1 MKFFQAMNG
10 AMLLLAAL
18 CLALPLRSVAGE
30 AGVVTFVSGS
40 VSVLSPDGTTRML
53 YKGAPINP
61 GDTAVT
67 GKDGRVEV
75 RFSDDAQVRLSPGSQ
90 FRVDEYV
97 YKGKPDGEEK
107 SIFSLLKGT
116 LRTIT
121 GLIGKANRSA
131 YAVNTPTATIG
142 VRGTEYT
149 ATVDKGLHVSVM
161 RGEISLDNKAGSFA
175 VSEGQSAFVPGI
187 DSAPQ
192 YQQSA
197 GAAGRGAGRGDAGG
211 TRITGNTRI
220 DAKTQGTGA
229 VAVGQGNR
237 AVNQAGVIGGE

>member
-1 MKFFQAMNG
+1 MKFLQTMNG
-10 AMLLLAAL
+10 AVLLLAAL
-18 CLALPLRSVAGE
+18 CLAVSAPAVAGE
-30 AGVVTFVSGS
+30 GGVVTFISGA

-53 YKGAPINP
+53 YKGAPISA
-61 GDTAVT
+61 GDTAIT
-67 GKDGRVEV
+67 GKDGRIEV

-90 FRVDEYV
+90 LRIDEYV
-97 YKGKPDGEEK
+97 YKGKPDGNER

-149 ATVDKGLHVSVM
+149 ATVDNGLHVSVM

-175 VSEGQSAFVPGI
+175 VSQGQSAFVDNI
-187 DSAPQ
+187 NSAPR
-192 YQQSA
+192 YVQS
-197 GAAGRGAGRGDAGG
+197 GSAGRGAGRADGGG

-220 DAKTQGTGA
+220 DAKTQGTTA